1 MKILLD
7 ENISLRLARILRESG
22 FSVFSIA
29 ENADKGMQ
37 DDEVWPLA
45 CSAPYL
51 LITRDYHF
59 TNPVRYD
66 PSKCLGIVF
75 LRHGNMTASD
85 ETQIVLSFLSRFPL
99 EQYQGKLVVLS
110 KNEVKFRSSSQ
121 GTIAEG

>member
-22 FSVFSIA
+22 FIVSSIA
-29 ENADKGMQ
+29 ENADKGML
-37 DDEVWPLA
+37 DEEVWPLA

-66 PSKCLGIVF
+66 PSKCLGIIF
-75 LRHGNMTASD
+75 LRHGNLTASD
-85 ETQIVLSFLSRFPL
+85 ETQIVLSFLAKFSL

-110 KNEVKFRSSSQ
+110 KNDVKFRSSSQ
-121 GTIAEG
+121 SMSDEG